1 MTSQKMIKLSKMVQ
15 PHFYPFWRSKAP
27 YLILNGGRGSF
38 KSSTVSLKLLMM
50 LKRQAQQGHKA
61 NVIIIRENTINL
73 RDSVYSQIS
82 WAIDMLKMTDE
93 FVFNVS
99 PMRITHRG
107 TGSTFYFYGGDK
119 PEKLKSNT
127 VRNVIA
133 VWYEEAANFK
143 SAEVFDQTNPTFIR
157 QKSPWVDQVQV
168 FYTYNPPKN
177 PYDWINE
184 WIDSVRGD
192 PDFFIDTSTYLDD
205 DLGFTDEQQLKLIDK
220 YKANDYDYYR
230 WLYLGDVIGLGTN
243 VYNMDL
249 FHRLDEV
256 PSNDPI
262 RRLVFSIDAGHI
274 NSATTCVAAAVTA
287 KNNLIVLDTYYYSP
301 ANQSVKKAPSDLVP
315 EIKSFIDKVRSK
327 YNHPVLKYTIDS
339 AEGALRNE
347 FVKEFGIRWHGIVKG
362 KEADMIDFV
371 SNLLAQGRV
380 FYLDN
385 DDNKIFIS
393 EHQQY
398 PWDEKTAHSDDP
410 HVIKEHDHTVD
421 AFKYMVM
428 DNAGQLK
435 LSQAN
440 KARAFK
446 NTSKYF

>member
-15 PHFYPFWRSKAP
+15 PHFYPFWHSRAP

-38 KSSTVSLKLLMM
+38 KSSTVSLKLVMM
-50 LKRQAQQGHKA
+50 LKMQAQEGHKA
-61 NVIIIRENTINL
+61 NIIVIRENTVNL
-73 RDSVYSQIS
+73 RDTVYSQIG

-192 PDFFIDTSTYLDD
+192 NDYFIDESTYLDD
-205 DLGFTDEQQLKLIDK
+205 KLGFTADQQLKLIEK
-220 YKANDYDYYR
+220 YKRNDPDYYR
-230 WLYLGDVIGLGTN
+230 WLYLGEVVGLGTSIYNMALFHKVQSVPADDEIMALAFSVDTGHMQSATALTAYGFSAKGN
-243 VYNMDL
+243 VY
-249 FHRLDEV
+249 
-256 PSNDPI
+256 
-262 RRLVFSIDAGHI
+262 
-274 NSATTCVAAAVTA
+274 
-287 KNNLIVLDTYYYSP
+287 VLDTYYYSP
-301 ANQSVKKAPSDLVP
+301 AHQVNKKPPSELVNDMHA
-315 EIKSFIDKVRSK
+315 FIMTMSK
-327 YNHPVLKYTIDS
+327 QYPAAQIVSKTIDS
-339 AEGALRNE
+339 AEGAIRNQYAYE
-347 FVKEFGIRWHGIVKG
+347 YHDNWHPVAKLKES
-362 KEADMIDFV
+362 DMIDV
-371 SNLLAQGRV
+371 VQDLLAQGRV
-380 FYLDN
+380 FVLETEGN
-385 DDNKIFIS
+385 GIFL
-393 EHQQY
+393 EQHQQY
-398 PWDEKTAHSDDP
+398 QWDEKTIQSDDP
-410 HVIKEHDHTVD
+410 KVIKENDHTCD
-421 AFKYMVM
+421 NFKYMCL
-428 DNAGQLK
+428 DNRRRLGLK
-435 LSQAN
+435 
-440 KARAFK
+440 R
-446 NTSKYF
+446 

>member
-61 NVIIIRENTINL
+61 NVIIIRENTVNL

-133 VWYEEAANFK
+133 VWYEEASNFK

-192 PDFFIDTSTYLDD
+192 NDFFIDESTYLDD
-205 DLGFTDEQQLKLIDK
+205 KLGFTTDQQLKLIEK
-220 YKANDYDYYR
+220 YKRNDFDYYR
-230 WLYLGDVIGLGTN
+230 WLYLGQAVGLGTN
-243 VYNMDL
+243 IYNMAL
-249 FHRLDEV
+249 FHKVQSVPADDEV
-256 PSNDPI
+256 MA
-262 RRLVFSIDAGHI
+262 LAFSVDTGHMQ
-274 NSATTCVAAAVTA
+274 SATALTA
-287 KNNLIVLDTYYYSP
+287 YGFSAKGNVHVLDTYYYSP
-301 ANQSVKKAPSDLVP
+301 AHQVNKKPPSELVKDMHA
-315 EIKSFIDKVRSK
+315 FIMTMSK
-327 YNHPVLKYTIDS
+327 QYPAAKIVSKTIDS
-339 AEGALRNE
+339 AEGAIRNQYAYE
-347 FVKEFGIRWHGIVKG
+347 YHDNWHPVAKL
-362 KEADMIDFV
+362 KEADMIDV
-371 SNLLAQGRV
+371 VQDLLAQGRV
-380 FYLDN
+380 FVLETEGN
-385 DDNKIFIS
+385 GIFL
-393 EHQQY
+393 EQHQQY
-398 PWDEKTAHSDDP
+398 QWDEKTIQSDDP
-410 HVIKEHDHTVD
+410 KVIKENDHTCD
-421 AFKYMVM
+421 NFKYMCL
-428 DNAGQLK
+428 DNRRRLGLK
-435 LSQAN
+435 
-440 KARAFK
+440 R
-446 NTSKYF
+446 

>member
-15 PHFYPFWRSKAP
+15 PHFYPFWHSNAP

-38 KSSTVSLKLLMM
+38 KSSTVSLKLVMM
-50 LKRQAQQGHKA
+50 LKRQAQEGHKA
-61 NVIIIRENTINL
+61 NIIVIRENTVNL
-73 RDSVYSQIS
+73 RDTVYSQIG

-192 PDFFIDTSTYLDD
+192 NDFFIDESTYLDD
-205 DLGFTDEQQLKLIDK
+205 KLGFTADQQLKLIEK
-220 YKANDYDYYR
+220 YKRNDPDYYR
-230 WLYLGDVIGLGTN
+230 WLYLGEVVGLGTN
-243 VYNMDL
+243 IYNMAL
-249 FHRLDEV
+249 FHKVQSVPADDEV
-256 PSNDPI
+256 MA
-262 RRLVFSIDAGHI
+262 LAFSVDTGHMQ
-274 NSATTCVAAAVTA
+274 SATALTA
-287 KNNLIVLDTYYYSP
+287 YGFSAKGNVYVLETYYYSP
-301 ANQSVKKAPSDLVP
+301 AHQVNKKPPSELVKDMHA
-315 EIKSFIDKVRSK
+315 FIMTMSK
-327 YNHPVLKYTIDS
+327 QYPAAQIVSKTIDS
-339 AEGALRNE
+339 AEGAIRNQYAYE
-347 FVKEFGIRWHGIVKG
+347 YHDNWHPVAKL
-362 KEADMIDFV
+362 KEADMIDV
-371 SNLLAQGRV
+371 VQDLLAQGRV
-380 FYLDN
+380 FVLETEGN
-385 DDNKIFIS
+385 GIFL
-393 EHQQY
+393 EQHQQY
-398 PWDEKTAHSDDP
+398 QWDEKTIQSDDP
-410 HVIKEHDHTVD
+410 KVIKENDHTCD
-421 AFKYMVM
+421 NFKYMCL
-428 DNAGQLK
+428 DNRRRLGLK
-435 LSQAN
+435 
-440 KARAFK
+440 R
-446 NTSKYF
+446 

>member
-61 NVIIIRENTINL
+61 NIIVIRENTVNL

-205 DLGFTDEQQLKLIDK
+205 DLGFTGEQQLKLINK

-230 WLYLGDVIGLGTN
+230 WLYLGEIVGLGTN

-249 FHRLDEV
+249 FHLIDHI
-256 PSNDPI
+256 PDDDPLI
-262 RRLVFSIDAGHI
+262 YLFLAMDSGHI
-274 NSATTCVAAAVTA
+274 SSATALPVAAVTS
-287 KNNLIVLDTYYYSP
+287 KGNVIVLDTYYYSP
-301 ANQSVKKAPSDLVP
+301 ANQSLKKPPSLLSKEIHEFLDSVTKKYRGAKVK
-315 EIKSFIDKVRSK
+315 
-327 YNHPVLKYTIDS
+327 NMTIDS
-339 AEGALRNE
+339 AEGAMRNQYYSDYH
-347 FVKEFGIRWHGIVKG
+347 VAWHPVHKL
-362 KEADMIDFV
+362 KEADMIDYV
-371 SNLLAQGRV
+371 QSLLAQGRV
-380 FYLDN
+380 FVLDN
-385 DDNKIFIS
+385 PNNKVFM
-393 EHQQY
+393 EQHRQY
-398 PWDEKTAHSDDP
+398 QWDEKSMESDDP
-410 HVIKEHDHTVD
+410 KVIKENDHTVD
-421 AFKYMVM
+421 AFKYMVL
-428 DNAGQLK
+428 DNARILGLK
-435 LSQAN
+435 
-440 KARAFK
+440 R
-446 NTSKYF
+446 

>member
-15 PHFYPFWRSKAP
+15 PHFYSFWRSKAP

-38 KSSTVSLKLLMM
+38 KSSTVSLKLVMM

-61 NVIIIRENTINL
+61 NVIIIRENTVNL
-73 RDSVYSQIS
+73 RDTVYSQIG

-133 VWYEEAANFK
+133 VWYEEASNFK

-192 PDFFIDTSTYLDD
+192 NDFFIDESTYLDD
-205 DLGFTDEQQLKLIDK
+205 KLGFTTDQQLKLIEK
-220 YKANDYDYYR
+220 YKRNDFDYYR
-230 WLYLGDVIGLGTN
+230 WLYLGQAVGLGTN
-243 VYNMDL
+243 IYNMAL
-249 FHRLDEV
+249 FHKVQSVPADDEV
-256 PSNDPI
+256 MA
-262 RRLVFSIDAGHI
+262 LAFSVDTGHMQ
-274 NSATTCVAAAVTA
+274 SATALTA
-287 KNNLIVLDTYYYSP
+287 YGFSAKGNVHVLDTYYYSP
-301 ANQSVKKAPSDLVP
+301 AHQVNKKPPSELVKDMHA
-315 EIKSFIDKVRSK
+315 FIMTMSK
-327 YNHPVLKYTIDS
+327 QYPAAKIVSKTIDS
-339 AEGALRNE
+339 AEGAIRNQYAYE
-347 FVKEFGIRWHGIVKG
+347 YHDNWHPVAKL
-362 KEADMIDFV
+362 KEADMIDV
-371 SNLLAQGRV
+371 VQDLLAQGRV
-380 FYLDN
+380 FVLETEGN
-385 DDNKIFIS
+385 GIFL
-393 EHQQY
+393 EQHQQY
-398 PWDEKTAHSDDP
+398 QWDEKTIQSDDP
-410 HVIKEHDHTVD
+410 KVIKENDHTCD
-421 AFKYMVM
+421 NFKYMCL
-428 DNAGQLK
+428 DNRRRLGLK
-435 LSQAN
+435 
-440 KARAFK
+440 R
-446 NTSKYF
+446 